1 MTEATWQRQQQETAP
16 KPDIGA
22 GPWLCEDTRT
32 RGAIPV
38 THKPR
43 LHFRK
48 GAEGGDGSRT
58 TLHENPG
65 AGQSPGAP

>member
-1 MTEATWQRQQQETAP
+1 MTEANWQRQQQETAP
-16 KPDIGA
+16 KPDVGA
-22 GPWLCEDTRT
+22 GPLLCEDTRT

-48 GAEGGDGSRT
+48 GAEGRAM
-58 TLHENPG
+58 LHENPG